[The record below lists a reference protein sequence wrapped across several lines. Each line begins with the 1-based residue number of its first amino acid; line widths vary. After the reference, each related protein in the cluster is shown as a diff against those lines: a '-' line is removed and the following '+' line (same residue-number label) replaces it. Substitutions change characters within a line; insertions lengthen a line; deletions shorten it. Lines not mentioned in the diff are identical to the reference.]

1 MRDRWAELDRLVRL
15 DQWAQLDRLVQKEL
29 LDHLVL
35 LVDPAL
41 LAKQAQKDH
50 QVLSDQLVL

>member
-1 MRDRWAELDRLVRL
+1 MVRL

-50 QVLSDQLVL
+50 KVLSDQLVQ

>member
-1 MRDRWAELDRLVRL
+1 MVRL

-50 QVLSDQLVL
+50 KVLSDQLVL